1 VAVLYVLV
9 ALFGALTLLNLLLTF
24 GIIRRLRQRPAT
36 GPATYPGVLPSGS
49 LVGDFAA
56 RDLRQQ
62 PLSRA
67 DLDGRTLV
75 GFFSPGCD
83 ACSEQ
88 LPAFVAAARSAD
100 FGPRHSWAVVV
111 GDAESAS
118 PYLPS
123 LEPVARVALQNEDD
137 SLLSAFSVQAFP
149 AFFVVDATGR
159 VVAGGAAVDD
169 LPVAAVA

>member
-1 VAVLYVLV
+1 MAVLYVLV

-24 GIIRRLRQRPAT
+24 GIIRRLRERPAA

-49 LVGDFAA
+49 LVGDFAT

-83 ACSEQ
+83 ACTEQ
-88 LPAFVAAARSAD
+88 LPAFVAAARSTAS
-100 FGPRHSWAVVV
+100 GPRRSWAVVV

-118 PYLPS
+118 QYLPS
-123 LEPVARVALQNEDD
+123 LEPVARVILQNEDE
-137 SLLSAFSVQAFP
+137 SLLTAFSVQAFP
-149 AFFVVDATGR
+149 YFFVVDAAGR
-159 VVAGGAAVDD
+159 VVAGSVAVDD
-169 LPVAAVA
+169 LPVAAAA

>member
-1 VAVLYVLV
+1 MSVLYGLV
-9 ALFGALTLLNLLLTF
+9 ALFGAITLLNLLLTF

-36 GPATYPGVLPSGS
+36 GSATYPGMLPSGS
-49 LVGDFAA
+49 LVGDFTA
-56 RDLRQQ
+56 RDLLGQ

-67 DLDGRTLV
+67 DLDGRTLI

-83 ACSEQ
+83 ACTEQ
-88 LPAFVAAARSAD
+88 LPAFVAAARSV
-100 FGPRHSWAVVV
+100 GPRRCWAVVT

-123 LEPVARVALQNEDD
+123 LEPVARVVLENEDD

-149 AFFVVDATGR
+149 SFFVVDATGR
-159 VVAGGAAVDD
+159 VVAGGVAVDD
-169 LPVAAVA
+169 LPVAAAA